1 MKRRPEAAPP
11 DAGLLGALKA
21 LRLRLA
27 QRERLPAYI
36 IFTNAALSDMA
47 ARRPATMEEF
57 LAVPGVGEKKAQRY
71 GQAFLEA
78 IQAYEAAKEP

>member
-1 MKRRPEAAPP
+1 
-11 DAGLLGALKA
+11 
-21 LRLRLA
+21 
-27 QRERLPAYI
+27 
-36 IFTNAALSDMA
+36 MA